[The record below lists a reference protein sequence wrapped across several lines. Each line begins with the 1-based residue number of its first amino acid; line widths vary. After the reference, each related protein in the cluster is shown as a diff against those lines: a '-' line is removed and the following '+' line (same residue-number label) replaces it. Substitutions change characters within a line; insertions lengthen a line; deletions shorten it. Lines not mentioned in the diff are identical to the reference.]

1 MKKNIFLFLFIC
13 LLAGCAEIPKP
24 QNIPWIDHQQKLEL
38 LNDWEFSGKIA
49 LITPKE
55 RHSLNI
61 YWSQNHNQTHLILS
75 TFLGITVLELEQ
87 IKGAT
92 KITNNDGKIFWGN
105 NSEQLIYEL
114 SGLIIPVDSLKQWIK
129 GNPENAAYTLNSNNL
144 IATLDSKNNQWHVK
158 YTAYDAYSNIM
169 LPTKLE
175 LKDTDKRI
183 KFSISRWKLAKNSN
197 Q

>member
-92 KITNNDGKIFWGN
+92 KITNNDGKI
-105 NSEQLIYEL
+105 L
-114 SGLIIPVDSLKQWIK
+114 
-129 GNPENAAYTLNSNNL
+129 T
-144 IATLDSKNNQWHVK
+144 
-158 YTAYDAYSNIM
+158 
-169 LPTKLE
+169 
-175 LKDTDKRI
+175 RI
-183 KFSISRWKLAKNSN
+183 EKLADHINNKHDSIHP
-197 Q
+197 QSYIAQIKRYADLVLGKSSFPK